1 MKQYNITNI
10 WQPDTNLHLGCSRT
24 YLLLWA
30 CQAHYWYVF
39 MRFVAFL
46 VILFTLLSNFF
57 KGNSE
62 HYHSFSVNLIQQI
75 FIIWK
80 KILILECYSHI
91 FWEDN
96 NGTLA
101 QLSSYFIHF
110 SVLGSSDWHAVLSP
124 KFDELQI
131 TEYVWMGWIK
141 DWTIKEFALAYQRL
155 SFLKPNLKKSSV
167 IVARLSHVILKGQ
180 ETTEL
185 SLTRAFSSLWLVII

>member
-30 CQAHYWYVF
+30 YQAHYWYVF
-39 MRFVAFL
+39 MRFVALL
-46 VILFTLLSNFF
+46 VIFFTLLSNLF
-57 KGNSE
+57 KENFE
-62 HYHSFSVNLIQQI
+62 HYHSFSVNLIQQM
-75 FIIWK
+75 FIILK

-91 FWEDN
+91 FYKDN

-110 SVLGSSDWHAVLSP
+110 SVLGPSDWHAVLSP
-124 KFDELQI
+124 KFDKLQI
-131 TEYVWMGWIK
+131 TEYVWMGS
-141 DWTIKEFALAYQRL
+141 IKEFALAYQRL
-155 SFLKPNLKKSSV
+155 FFLPQFCYCCSFVSCDPQKT
-167 IVARLSHVILKGQ
+167 